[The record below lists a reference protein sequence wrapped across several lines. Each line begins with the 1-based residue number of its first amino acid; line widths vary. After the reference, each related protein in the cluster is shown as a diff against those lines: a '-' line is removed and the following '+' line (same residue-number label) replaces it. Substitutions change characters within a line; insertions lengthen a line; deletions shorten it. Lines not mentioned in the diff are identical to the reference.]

1 MPRGCHGVISSAA
14 DGSRSKKPAA
24 GEEQRVGCWCCAGT
38 VVHMGTKLLGMFALK
53 SADGCEW
60 VCTVIDRR
68 KLCSISVKN
77 SEGPLVE
84 VSMSAAKIMAG

>member
-1 MPRGCHGVISSAA
+1 MWVP
-14 DGSRSKKPAA
+14 DG
-24 GEEQRVGCWCCAGT
+24 GWCCAGT
-38 VVHMGTKLLGMFALK
+38 VVHMGRKLMGMFALK